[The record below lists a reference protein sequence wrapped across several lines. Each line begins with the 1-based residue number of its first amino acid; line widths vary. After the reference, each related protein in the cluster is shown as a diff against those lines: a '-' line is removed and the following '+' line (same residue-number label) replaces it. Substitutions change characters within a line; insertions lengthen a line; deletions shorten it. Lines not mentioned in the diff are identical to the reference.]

1 MEATVTVK
9 SPEKVPRGGGEQ
21 ERRFVQLGPDSVT
34 LAAESIGINN
44 LPVNV
49 ARALAEDVSYRVR
62 EVASLAA
69 LFLKHSKKRKLTVSD
84 MNLALKWSDVEQVL
98 GQGGG
103 QEVAA
108 SQLYTYLSEADVFV
122 ERDSELDLV
131 EQSISSNICVEEEVR
146 LDVGAS
152 WLAVEG
158 AAQPGATDPV
168 TLTPALVQYY
178 NALVSHVL
186 GDSEPLCTTILCDIR
201 SNTKLAPLLPYLVTF
216 IRQGMKKY
224 PNKPQLTIRL
234 LRLMSALFSN
244 PHLNLSPKPYLSH
257 LVTALLTT
265 ILAQDPAY
273 FSVEHISLTASIL
286 SLALSRWATPVNQ
299 LRCQTLKHL
308 REFVSPERFGM
319 SPHAQYGAL
328 TSLTLLGSDTLCE
341 SLSPWPH
348 TLWDQLEHLSYQHHE
363 GMISLLWAA
372 IRRAG
377 ATILN
382 HWLEQDGHC
391 TPCWQLYG
399 DLYSYFGPSLLQ
411 EVRLFW
417 PGFCNS
423 TMARQGKVGDTLGR
437 MRLRKLKVINKQKGE
452 LRSEELGEDRDKL
465 EPMLTASQNFDY
477 LADMGVPSDIFE
489 PVSDLDRRDNMMDMN
504 MEQQYKQ
511 PSYSLSYRVLE
522 MFPHTKAIRPRPS
535 TILIQ
540 LPLCRQWPQERLRQT
555 KLGTSHGRGVTKQSV
570 VPWRQVVCGGRVG
583 TAQRRKDMGKIEKL
597 PNYIDMF
604 CS

>member
-21 ERRFVQLGPDSVT
+21 ERRYVQLGPDSVT
-34 LAAESIGINN
+34 LAAESIGITN

-131 EQSISSNICVEEEVR
+131 EQSISSRICVEEEVR

-178 NALVSHVL
+178 NALVTHVL
-186 GDSEPLCTTILCDIR
+186 GDSEPLCTTILSDIR
-201 SNTKLAPLLPYLVTF
+201 SNTKLAPILPYLVTF

-341 SLSPWPH
+341 SLTPWPR
-348 TLWDQLEHLSYQHHE
+348 TLWDQLEHLSYQHQE
-363 GMISLLWAA
+363 GMVSLLWAA

-391 TPCWQLYG
+391 SPCWQLYG

-417 PGFCNS
+417 PGYCTS
-423 TMARQGKVGDTLGR
+423 TMARQGKLGDTHGR
-437 MRLRKLKVINKQKGE
+437 MRLRKLKVISRQKGE
-452 LRSEELGEDRDKL
+452 LRPEEMGEDRDKL
-465 EPMLTASQNFDY
+465 QPMLTASQNFDY

-555 KLGTSHGRGVTKQSV
+555 KLGSSHGRGAAKQSV

-583 TAQRRKDMGKIEKL
+583 TGHRRRDGGKIEKL
-597 PNYIDMF
+597 PNYIDIF
-604 CS
+604 AS